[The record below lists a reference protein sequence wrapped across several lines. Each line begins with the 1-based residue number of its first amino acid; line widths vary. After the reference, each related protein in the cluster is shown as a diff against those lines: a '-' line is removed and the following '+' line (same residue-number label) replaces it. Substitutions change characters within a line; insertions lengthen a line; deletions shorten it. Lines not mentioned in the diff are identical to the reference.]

1 MDNRP
6 LVSVVIPAY
15 NCEKTIRSTICSVIN
30 QTFTDFELLIFD
42 DGSIDNT
49 TNIIESF
56 SDIRIKLYKDGYNK
70 GIAFRLNQLIDLAS
84 GLYLIRMDSDDLMF
98 PDRLEKQVK
107 YLQEHPDVD
116 AVGAPAI
123 VVDADNN
130 ILGLRRGASR
140 IWSFDDLFMSSRF
153 IHPTVAGKTEW
164 FRTWKYDRNLSG
176 CEDMDLWI
184 RSFKKS
190 VFADILEPVLFYREP
205 LTFRLKTYLKR
216 QKLLL
221 RYSWGKRRY
230 MDNKGH
236 ILKLICKIVVS
247 SIAAVFLHIF
257 RCDDRMIRKRNEQL
271 AKDSITNYNYIL
283 SKIVTT
289 V

>member
-1 MDNRP
+1 MENRP

-15 NCEKTIRSTICSVIN
+15 NCEKTIQYTICSVIN

-42 DGSIDNT
+42 DGSTDDT

-70 GIAFRLNQLIDLAS
+70 GIACRLNQLINLAS
-84 GLYLIRMDSDDLMF
+84 GHYLIRMDGDDLMF
-98 PDRLEKQVK
+98 PDRLERQGKF
-107 YLQEHPDVD
+107 LQEHPDVD
-116 AVGAPAI
+116 VVGAPAI
-123 VVDADNN
+123 VIDENNN
-130 ILGLRRGASR
+130 ILGLRGRASR

-164 FRTWKYDRNLSG
+164 FRNWQYDESLSG

-184 RSFKKS
+184 RSFKNS
-190 VFADILEPVLFYREP
+190 VFADVLEPVLFYREP
-205 LTFRLKTYLKR
+205 LIFRLKTYLKR
-216 QKLLL
+216 QRLLL
-221 RYSWGKRRY
+221 HYSWGKRCY
-230 MDNKGH
+230 IDNRGH
-236 ILKLICKIVVS
+236 FLQLICKILVS
-247 SIAAVFLHIF
+247 SIAAVFLHII
-257 RCDDRMIRKRNEQL
+257 RCDDRMIRRRNEQL
-271 AKDSITNYNYIL
+271 AKDSITSYNYIL

>member
-1 MDNRP
+1 MENRP

-15 NCEKTIRSTICSVIN
+15 NCEKTIQYTICSVIN

-42 DGSIDNT
+42 DGSTDDT

-70 GIAFRLNQLIDLAS
+70 GIACRLNQLINLAS
-84 GLYLIRMDSDDLMF
+84 GHYLIRMDGDDLMF
-98 PDRLEKQVK
+98 HNRLERQVK
-107 YLQEHPDVD
+107 FLQEHPDVD
-116 AVGAPAI
+116 VVGAPAI
-123 VVDADNN
+123 VIDENNN
-130 ILGLRRGASR
+130 ILGLRGRASR

-164 FRTWKYDRNLSG
+164 FRNWKYDESLSG

-221 RYSWGKRRY
+221 RYSWGMRRY

-247 SIAAVFLHIF
+247 SIAAAFLHII
-257 RCDDRMIRKRNEQL
+257 RCDDRMIRRRNEQL

>member
-1 MDNRP
+1 MENRP

-15 NCEKTIRSTICSVIN
+15 NCEKTIQYTICSVIN

-42 DGSIDNT
+42 DGSTDDT

-70 GIAFRLNQLIDLAS
+70 GIACRLNQLINLAS
-84 GLYLIRMDSDDLMF
+84 GHYLIRMDGDDLMF
-98 PDRLEKQVK
+98 HDRLERQVK
-107 YLQEHPDVD
+107 FLQEHPDVD
-116 AVGAPAI
+116 VVGAPAI
-123 VVDADNN
+123 VIDENNN
-130 ILGLRRGASR
+130 ILGLRGRASR

-164 FRTWKYDRNLSG
+164 FRNWKYDESLSG

-190 VFADILEPVLFYREP
+190 VFADILEPVLFYCEP

-216 QKLLL
+216 QTLLL
-221 RYSWGKRRY
+221 RYSWGMRRY

-247 SIAAVFLHIF
+247 SIAAAFLHII
-257 RCDDRMIRKRNEQL
+257 RCDDRMIRRRNEQL